1 MGLKSFA
8 PGMILFLLGGLLFV
22 LGVYMVQDLILKFL
36 KFAVGLFLIFISLP
50 LILGGL
56 GWWRFIRR
64 GRVTRFYH
72 EGPK

>member
-1 MGLKSFA
+1 MGLKRFM
-8 PGMILFLLGGLLFV
+8 PGILLFILGGLLFV
-22 LGVYMVQDLILKFL
+22 LGVYLVQDLILKFL
-36 KFAVGLFLIFISLP
+36 KFAIGLFLIFLSLS

-64 GRVTRFYH
+64 GPVTRFYH